1 MAYSIRLPDGTTV
14 ANIPDDVSFED
25 ARAQILKMQPGL
37 APAATKAAGF
47 SLADTALGLGQG
59 VIGAGKSLTDVF
71 GADNAVSEALGR
83 GQAALGEMKTPERQ
97 AEQAARQAKIKAAEG
112 TGFLNE
118 IGAELGAVKD
128 APIQATAQA
137 LGSFAPYLLTGIVGG
152 VAKLLPA
159 TVRVINTIVGAAQ
172 GAGSIKGSIY
182 DAVYNELRGTM
193 PADKAKEQAAI
204 AQEYNAA
211 NALDIAGGT
220 LLGAVGARTGVES
233 QLIKGAGA
241 NAPAKF
247 LPRVGQAVLKES
259 PLEGAQGGQEKV
271 AQNRALQRAGFDVP
285 TFQGVAGRAAGDAA
299 MGALAAGAVSTVQ
312 GGKATGEADPY
323 AGLSTIKDTGATEPT
338 APEAPT
344 TPAAEVSEYV
354 QLQRRKA
361 ELLSEPRNPENKAE
375 LAAINKQIEVLNIKL
390 VEDERAK
397 IDAIATDEAKAKQ
410 SAFNLPPEGAQME
423 MAGVGTTDRLPPE
436 VDANGNPLRPFVGP
450 DRDVGLGDV
459 IAAELPPTTEI
470 LNDAGIAPTQAE
482 LEAAGQQQLGFP
494 NPISEAEVTA
504 FGASMSKTNRKWL
517 ADNLLGK
524 TPDQVRDEV
533 AAKQLVVPENKG
545 IQKVI
550 KEIVANVT
558 PKEPQNAPST
568 QPTIQPTPRA
578 RGRKPSVDVS
588 VPPTDASAAA
598 TAGQPEGLEGQRL
611 VPPEQSTATGNEQ
624 QGRKPLTLKPRVEVD
639 TAEIARRQEAADLA
653 ARLAEQA
660 QASALGKPA
669 PEQRTV
675 VEDRSKA
682 NREAAVRRA
691 EEAAQKLETA
701 TTEEEKAKIRQKAP
715 KASAISTAQIVG
727 TLKELIRSPQVSA
740 KDKQDAKRHLEAVQE
755 KKGKDVSAGKE
766 DDLSE
771 EMAFNFLVE
780 QASKPRFQRTE
791 TPTTPMLHEKVK
803 AVVAGIVAK
812 WKNAPEVI
820 VVRDMNDAAVPQAV
834 RDHNNEQLAGGAK
847 GSPAGFYHDGKV
859 YIVSSQVSSAA
870 DVMTTLAHEALGHF
884 GLRGVFGTALDTEL
898 KTIEATYKAEMEAV
912 AAKYGLDLSD
922 PKQASEAAEE
932 VLANLAQTKPTL
944 GIVQRAVAAIRAFI
958 RRIMPSLQM
967 TNNDIIAKFILP
979 ARAFVESGAQTSI
992 SDIATRFNLRG
1003 KITAPTT
1010 EAFKRWFG
1018 NSKVVDDNGD
1028 PLVVY
1033 HGTLNDFSV
1042 FELGPK
1048 SNRVGNPD
1056 GYYFSPSARDAS
1068 EYTEKRTFNNA
1079 TKNIDVE
1086 QKLGGRVM
1094 PVFLSIQNP
1103 FVEGS
1108 KVNSAMYAQFEKELR
1123 ADNENL
1129 GEDWIQSKLN
1139 EFDSRK
1145 ESSFIGLFPNITFPP
1160 AAKTRVL
1167 EAGGYDGFK
1176 DGRHWV
1182 AIKPTQVKS
1191 ATGNRGTYD
1200 PTNPDIRFARVA
1212 PSVEA
1217 LVDGAGDLSPEERG
1231 MFTKFMDAFAAVPG
1245 VDRTTAFRTQTA
1257 DIAATVESRLR
1268 AKFDGKVRDAVG
1280 NLNPMGLYRQAQDQ
1294 AKMLLQYLQ
1303 VGNIEKEASTGLWKV
1318 TPKEGVR
1325 APAEVYTMLEA
1336 WGKKNGYSFDM
1347 AKKIASR
1354 ILEGVRLN
1362 QMRIS
1367 NRAGMTNFQ
1376 LHAIDKTS
1384 SLSLDQQINE
1394 MLKEYNAQPDLQEIS
1409 RVMDA
1414 ARIALVDHMVEVGR
1428 LTPEMGKEWR
1438 DVVGYVPFDRM
1449 DEFAKA
1455 YTKIKR
1461 SGSRGIAQVGKLP
1474 ELVGS
1479 FTKPVGDVFGNYMN
1493 TLGWMMRQVIHTDA
1507 TVRTLGALE
1516 DINFAKPLGL
1526 TNQGKDYAVP
1536 AYVNGEVNYWQLHTK
1551 YDEMAFKDLNIPQAD
1566 WIRNLGTFSN
1576 VLRTTVTALPPFALK
1591 QVTDDVQRAIMTS
1604 GVKNPAALVRMTLT
1618 NFPKLVMAELRGI
1631 EHPMVKMFGA
1641 YGLSG
1646 EYDFQQAKP
1655 ADSLLKDMKL
1665 VKRSVFRNLLHKL
1678 DGITRASD
1686 LAVRA
1691 AIYEQTLVESK
1702 GDTLL
1707 AQTRAREFINF
1718 RRRGASEAV
1727 GAMVT
1732 TIPFFNAYVQG
1743 MDVLYRAASGKDAS
1757 ASNGR
1762 AMARSMFVSRAV
1774 TVAFISSL
1782 YALGKS
1788 DDDDYNNM
1796 DLRQRDSNWIFPGG
1810 YKLPVPGELGA
1821 IFKVVP
1827 ERVVEYMRRQ
1837 GTPEEQTAFEA
1848 VRTALAYMYE
1858 QYLGRVNPIPQAAKP
1873 LIEAWANKSFLTGK
1887 ALEGFHHL
1895 QLDPSMRRTDATS
1908 ELAIAIANFSRDTVG
1923 VEVSPIM
1930 IDNSLRG
1937 YFGSTAAMVTMVTDS
1952 LLNPDKVDRPLH
1964 KYALLSNY
1972 LTDPTGTRKIT
1983 EFYDERDKSMAAKS
1997 TLQELM
2003 KVDVDRAVAYAEAH
2017 QDELI
2022 MAKGIQSTLNMLEKT
2037 RAYRKYLNGAEAARD
2052 MTADEREAA
2061 LKEVKQ
2067 MEVQYVAWVRE
2078 AKAAIAQNR

>member
-1 MAYSIRLPDGTTV
+1 MPKYEVSVGSSKYEVDAPDENTAWQW
-14 ANIPDDVSFED
+14 ANYTHK
-25 ARAQILKMQPGL
+25 Q
-37 APAATKAAGF
+37 APAPTKAAGF

-118 IGAELGAVKD
+118 VGAELGAIKD
-128 APIQATAQA
+128 APIESTAQA
-137 LGSFAPYLLTGIVGG
+137 LGSVVPYLLTGIVGG
-152 VAKLLPA
+152 AAKLLPA

-220 LLGAVGARTGVES
+220 LLGAVGARFGVEN
-233 QLIKGAGA
+233 QLVRDG
-241 NAPAKF
+241 
-247 LPRVGQAVLKES
+247 LKKSIGKAALGEA

-271 AQNRALQRAGFDVP
+271 AQNRALQRAGFDVD

-299 MGALAAGAVSTVQ
+299 LGALAAGAVSTVQ
-312 GGKATGEADPY
+312 GGKAPSEADPY
-323 AGLSTIKDTGATEPT
+323 AGLSTIKDTGATEPAT
-338 APEAPT
+338 PASPT
-344 TPAAEVSEYV
+344 TPLEEVPEYV
-354 QLQRRKA
+354 QLQRRRL
-361 ELLSEPRNPENKAE
+361 ELISQPRTPENKAE
-375 LAAINKQIEVLNIKL
+375 ISAINKEIEVLNIKL
-390 VEDERAK
+390 VEDARAQK
-397 IDAIATDEAKAKQ
+397 AAEATDEAKAKQ
-410 SAFNLPPEGAQME
+410 SAFSVPPEGAQIE
-423 MAGVGTTDRLPPE
+423 MAGVGTTDQLPPE
-436 VDANGNPLRPFVGP
+436 VDASGNPLNRFVGP
-450 DRDVGLGDV
+450 DTDVGLRDV
-459 IAAELPPTTEI
+459 IAAELPPTTDV
-470 LNDAGIAPTQAE
+470 LRDAGIAPTRAE

-504 FGASMSKTNRKWL
+504 FGASMSKTNRQWL

-578 RGRKPSVDVS
+578 RGRKPSVDVPVS
-588 VPPTDASAAA
+588 STADNAAA
-598 TAGQPEGLEGQRL
+598 PAAGAPTGQPAGPVGQRL
-611 VPPEQSTATGNEQ
+611 VPPEQPVVTRTQQ
-624 QGRKPLTLKPRVEVD
+624 QGIKPPTLKRRVEVD
-639 TAEIARRQEAADLA
+639 TAELARRQEAADIA
-653 ARLAEQA
+653 ARLADQA

-675 VEDRSKA
+675 VEDQSKA
-682 NREAAVRRA
+682 TREAAVRRA
-691 EEAAQKLETA
+691 EEAARKLEAA
-701 TTEEEKAKIRQKAP
+701 TTDEEKAAVQQKAP
-715 KASAISTAQIVG
+715 KAGTISTAQIVG
-727 TLKELIRSPQVSA
+727 ALKELIRSPQVSA
-740 KDKQDAKRHLEAVQE
+740 KDKQDAKRHLDAVQE
-755 KKGKDVSAGKE
+755 KKGKDVAAGKE
-766 DDLSE
+766 DDLSD

-780 QASKPRFQRTE
+780 QANKPRFQRTE
-791 TPTTPMLHEKVK
+791 TPATPMPHEKVK
-803 AVVAGIVAK
+803 AIVARIMAN

-859 YIVSSQVSSAA
+859 YIVSGQVSSEA
-870 DVMTTLAHEALGHF
+870 DVITTLAHEALGHF

-898 KTIEATYKAEMEAV
+898 KTIETTYKAEMEAV

-958 RRIMPSLQM
+958 RKIMPSLQM

-1018 NSKVVDDNGD
+1018 DSKVVDDNGD
-1028 PLVVY
+1028 PLILY
-1033 HGTLNDFSV
+1033 RG
-1042 FELGPK
+1042 G
-1048 SNRVGNPD
+1048 VGNLDMPEGFLNGMSRE
-1056 GYYFSPSARDAS
+1056 GYATFASTSPYVAGSYANPNQKVFTGEVGAIAPVYVKADKLVEFPVTVDKYGSRKFDKVEFDRQAQMLPPGTVLVARQVYDM
-1068 EYTEKRTFNNA
+1068 
-1079 TKNIDVE
+1079 
-1086 QKLGGRVM
+1086 GGRANLETD
-1094 PVFLSIQNP
+1094 PAKLYS
-1103 FVEGS
+1103 
-1108 KVNSAMYAQFEKELR
+1108 YASDVYAWNK
-1123 ADNENL
+1123 
-1129 GEDWIQSKLN
+1129 GTS
-1139 EFDSRK
+1139 
-1145 ESSFIGLFPNITFPP
+1145 
-1160 AAKTRVL
+1160 
-1167 EAGGYDGFK
+1167 
-1176 DGRHWV
+1176 
-1182 AIKPTQVKS
+1182 VKS

-1200 PTNPDIRFARVA
+1200 INNLDTRFARVA
-1212 PSVEA
+1212 PSVA
-1217 LVDGAGDLSPEERG
+1217 TLVDGAGDLSPEERG

-1245 VDRTTAFRTQTA
+1245 VDRTTMFRTQTA

-1268 AKFDGKVRDAVG
+1268 AKFDGKVRDALG
-1280 NLNPMGLYRQAQDQ
+1280 NLNPMGLYRQAQDH

-1303 VGNIEKEASTGLWKV
+1303 VGNIEKEAATGLWKV
-1318 TPKEGVR
+1318 TPKEGIR

-1367 NRAGMTNFQ
+1367 NRAGKTNFQ

-1384 SLSLDQQINE
+1384 SLTLDQQINE
-1394 MLKEYNAQPDLQEIS
+1394 MLKEYNAQPELQEIAK
-1409 RVMDA
+1409 VMDK
-1414 ARIALVDHMVEVGR
+1414 ARIELVDHMVEVGR

-1479 FTKPVGDVFGNYMN
+1479 YTKPVGDVFGNYMN

-1516 DINFAKPLGL
+1516 SIQFAKPLGL
-1526 TNQGKDYAVP
+1526 TNQGKENVVS
-1536 AYVNGEVNYWQLHTK
+1536 AYVNGELNYWQVHTK
-1551 YDEMAFKDLNIPQAD
+1551 YDEMAFKDLNIPQAT

-1576 VLRTTVTALPPFALK
+1576 ILRTTVTALPPFALK

-1618 NFPKLVMAELRGI
+1618 NFPKLALAELRGI

-1691 AIYEQTLVESK
+1691 AIYEQTMKESQ

-1718 RRRGASEAV
+1718 RRRGASEAI
-1727 GAMVT
+1727 GALVT
-1732 TIPFFNAYVQG
+1732 TVPFFNAYVQG

-1757 ASNGR
+1757 ASTGR

-1782 YALGKS
+1782 YALSKS
-1788 DDDDYNNM
+1788 DDDDDYNNM
-1796 DLRQRDSNWIFPGG
+1796 DLRQRDSNWVFGD

-1821 IFKVVP
+1821 IFKVIP

-1848 VRTALAYMYE
+1848 VRTALSYMYE
-1858 QYLGRVNPIPQAAKP
+1858 QYVGRVTPIPQAVKP
-1873 LIEAWANKSFLTGK
+1873 LIEAWANKSFLTGR
-1887 ALEGFHHL
+1887 ALEGFHHIGM
-1895 QLDPSMRRTDATS
+1895 DPSMRRTEGTS
-1908 ELAIAIANFSRDTVG
+1908 ELAVAIANFSRDTVG

-1983 EFYDERDKSMAAKS
+1983 EFYDERDKSMAAKN

-2003 KVDVDRAVAYAEAH
+2003 KVDVDRAVKYAETH

-2052 MTADEREAA
+2052 MTTAEREEA

-2067 MEVQYVAWVRE
+2067 MEVAYVAWVRE
-2078 AKAAIAQNR
+2078 AKATIANNR

>member
-1 MAYSIRLPDGTTV
+1 MPTYEVDVQGKTYEVDAPD
-14 ANIPDDVSFED
+14 ANT
-25 ARAQILKMQPGL
+25 AWQWANYTHKQPP
-37 APAATKAAGF
+37 APAPKAAGF

-159 TVRVINTIVGAAQ
+159 TVRVINGIVGAAQ

-182 DAVYNELRGTM
+182 DAVYDELKGKM

-211 NALDIAGGT
+211 NALDIAGGAA
-220 LLGAVGARTGVES
+220 LGALGARTGVES

-247 LPRVGQAVLKES
+247 LPRIGQAVLKES

-312 GGKATGEADPY
+312 GGKATDEADPY

-338 APEAPT
+338 APEAPA

-375 LAAINKQIEVLNIKL
+375 LSAINKQIEVLNIKL
-390 VEDERAK
+390 FDKEQAK
-397 IDAIATDEAKAKQ
+397 IAAVATDEAKAKQ
-410 SAFNLPPEGAQME
+410 SAFSLPPEGSQME

-459 IAAELPPTTEI
+459 IAADFPPTTEI
-470 LNDAGIAPTQAE
+470 LNEAGIAPTQAE

-504 FGASMSKTNRKWL
+504 FGASMSKPNRQWL

-524 TPDQVRDEV
+524 TPDQVRDEI

-558 PKEPQNAPST
+558 PKEPQNAPNT

-588 VPPTDASAAA
+588 VPPTDANAAA
-598 TAGQPEGLEGQRL
+598 TTEQPKGPVGQRL

-639 TAEIARRQEAADLA
+639 TAEIARRQEAADIA

-669 PEQRTV
+669 VEQRMV
-675 VEDRSKA
+675 VEDQSKA
-682 NREAAVRRA
+682 TREAAVRRA
-691 EEAAQKLETA
+691 EEAAQKLEAVTDE
-701 TTEEEKAKIRQKAP
+701 TEKASIKQQAP
-715 KASAISTAQIVG
+715 VKGLPSNAQIIGALNEVI
-727 TLKELIRSPQVSA
+727 KSPRFTENV
-740 KDKQDAKRHLEAVQE
+740 KNDARRHIKAVQE
-755 KKGKDVSAGKE
+755 KKGKDVAAGKE
-766 DDLSE
+766 DDLSD
-771 EMAFNFLVE
+771 EMAYNFLVA
-780 QASKPRFQRTE
+780 QANKPQYAIGTPRTPVSAEEASTITKAISGKSLLDVADWAAKNMTSPDYRIIAERVSATLRELQKAGVRIGTLSVTPENQRLTSGALGVTIYDLPKAGKSSE
-791 TPTTPMLHEKVK
+791 VK
-803 AVVAGIVAK
+803 ITLNNHSNGASSGIH
-812 WKNAPEVI
+812 PEVI
-820 VVRDMNDAAVPQAV
+820 LHELVHAATMATIRAGNWKSAAGTRMGALSKNLYDVTNAVRAHFNARVKSGEPLTEFEQAIYARGNNALADANEVLTWAMTNRDMQAYMESIPYKNATLWDRFTTLI
-834 RDHNNEQLAGGAK
+834 RDVLGLSPKFDTALSELLRIGGA
-847 GSPAGFYHDGKV
+847 
-859 YIVSSQVSSAA
+859 
-870 DVMTTLAHEALGHF
+870 L
-884 GLRGVFGTALDTEL
+884 TEL
-898 KTIEATYKAEMEAV
+898 QSSEMMDV
-912 AAKYGLDLSD
+912 AATTG
-922 PKQASEAAEE
+922 KQMA
-932 VLANLAQTKPTL
+932 
-944 GIVQRAVAAIRAFI
+944 
-958 RRIMPSLQM
+958 
-967 TNNDIIAKFILP
+967 
-979 ARAFVESGAQTSI
+979 
-992 SDIATRFNLRG
+992 
-1003 KITAPTT
+1003 
-1010 EAFKRWFG
+1010 
-1018 NSKVVDDNGD
+1018 
-1028 PLVVY
+1028 
-1033 HGTLNDFSV
+1033 
-1042 FELGPK
+1042 
-1048 SNRVGNPD
+1048 
-1056 GYYFSPSARDAS
+1056 
-1068 EYTEKRTFNNA
+1068 
-1079 TKNIDVE
+1079 
-1086 QKLGGRVM
+1086 
-1094 PVFLSIQNP
+1094 
-1103 FVEGS
+1103 
-1108 KVNSAMYAQFEKELR
+1108 
-1123 ADNENL
+1123 
-1129 GEDWIQSKLN
+1129 
-1139 EFDSRK
+1139 
-1145 ESSFIGLFPNITFPP
+1145 
-1160 AAKTRVL
+1160 
-1167 EAGGYDGFK
+1167 
-1176 DGRHWV
+1176 
-1182 AIKPTQVKS
+1182 
-1191 ATGNRGTYD
+1191 
-1200 PTNPDIRFARVA
+1200 VA

-1231 MFTKFMDAFAAVPG
+1231 MFTKFMDAFATVPG

-1318 TPKEGVR
+1318 TPKEGIR

-1347 AKKIASR
+1347 AKRVASR

-1367 NRAGMTNFQ
+1367 NRAGKTNFQ

-1409 RVMDA
+1409 KVMDA
-1414 ARIALVDHMVEVGR
+1414 ARIAMVDHMVEVGR

-1438 DVVGYVPFDRM
+1438 EVVGYVPFDRM
-1449 DEFAKA
+1449 DKFAEA

-1551 YDEMAFKDLNIPQAD
+1551 YDEMAFKDLNIPQAT
-1566 WIRNLGTFSN
+1566 WIRNLGAFSN

-1618 NFPKLVMAELRGI
+1618 NFPKLALAELRGI

-1686 LAVRA
+1686 LAVRV
-1691 AIYEQTLVESK
+1691 AIYEQTMKESQ

-1757 ASNGR
+1757 ASSGR

-1782 YALGKS
+1782 YALSKS
-1788 DDDDYNNM
+1788 DDDDYKDM

-1810 YKLPVPGELGA
+1810 FKLPVPGELGA

-1858 QYLGRVNPIPQAAKP
+1858 QYLGRVNPLPQAVKP
-1873 LIEAWANKSFLTGK
+1873 LLEAWGNKSFLTGRD
-1887 ALEGFHHL
+1887 LEGFHHL
-1895 QLDPSMRRTDATS
+1895 QLDRSMRRTDATS
-1908 ELAIAIANFSRDTVG
+1908 EMAIAIANFSRDTVG

-1930 IDNSLRG
+1930 IDNTLRG
-1937 YFGSTAAMVTMVTDS
+1937 YFGSTAAMVTMFTDS
-1952 LLNPDKVDRPLH
+1952 LLNPTKVDRPLN
-1964 KYALLSNY
+1964 KWALLSNY
-1972 LTDPTGTRKIT
+1972 MTDPVGTRKIT
-1983 EFYDERDKSMAAKS
+1983 EFYDERDTAMAAKN

-2022 MAKGIQSTLNMLEKT
+2022 MAKGVQSTLNMLERT

-2052 MTADEREAA
+2052 MTSEERETA
-2061 LKEVKQ
+2061 LKEVKK
-2067 MEVQYVAWVRE
+2067 MEVQAVSWLRE
-2078 AKAAIAQNR
+2078 AKTAIAQNR

>member
-25 ARAQILKMQPGL
+25 AKAQILKMQPGL
-37 APAATKAAGF
+37 APAPTKAAGF
-47 SLADTALGLGQG
+47 SLANTALGLGQG
-59 VIGAGKSLTDVF
+59 VIGTGKSLTDVF

-118 IGAELGAVKD
+118 VGAELGAIKD
-128 APIQATAQA
+128 APIESTAQA
-137 LGSFAPYLLTGIVGG
+137 LGSVAPYLLTGLVGG
-152 VAKLLPA
+152 AAKLLPA

-182 DAVYNELRGTM
+182 DAVYDELKGKM
-193 PADKAKEQAAI
+193 PEAKAKEQAAI
-204 AQEYNAA
+204 AQEYKAA
-211 NALDIAGGT
+211 NALDIAGGAI
-220 LLGAVGARTGVES
+220 LGAAGARFGVEE
-233 QLIKGAGA
+233 QLIKGGA
-241 NAPAKF
+241 KKAIGK
-247 LPRVGQAVLKES
+247 AVLEEA
-259 PLEGAQGGQEKV
+259 PMEGAQGGQEKI
-271 AQNRALQRAGFDVP
+271 AQNRALQRAGFDVD

-299 MGALAAGAVSTVQ
+299 LGALAAGSVSAIR
-312 GGKATGEADPY
+312 GGKAPSEADPY
-323 AGLSTIKDTGATEPT
+323 AGLSTIKDTGAIEPT
-338 APEAPT
+338 APEAPA

-397 IDAIATDEAKAKQ
+397 IESQAADEAKAKR
-410 SAFNLPPEGAQME
+410 SAFSVPPEGAQIE
-423 MAGVGTTDRLPPE
+423 MAGVGTTDQLPPE
-436 VDANGNPLRPFVGP
+436 VDANGNPLNRFVGP
-450 DRDVGLGDV
+450 DTDVGLRDV
-459 IAAELPPTTEI
+459 IAAELPPTTDV
-470 LNDAGIAPTQAE
+470 LRDAGIAPTRAE

-494 NPISEAEVTA
+494 NPISDAEVTA
-504 FGASMSKTNRKWL
+504 FGASMSKTNRQWL
-517 ADNLLGK
+517 TDNLLGK

-578 RGRKPSVDVS
+578 RGRKPSVDVPVS
-588 VPPTDASAAA
+588 STADNAAA
-598 TAGQPEGLEGQRL
+598 PAAGAPTGQPAGPVGQRL
-611 VPPEQSTATGNEQ
+611 VPPEQPVVTRTQQ
-624 QGRKPLTLKPRVEVD
+624 QGIKPPTLKRRVEVD
-639 TAEIARRQEAADLA
+639 TAELARRQEAADIA
-653 ARLAEQA
+653 ARLEDQA
-660 QASALGKPA
+660 KANALGKVVPK
-669 PEQRTV
+669 QRTV
-675 VEDRSKA
+675 VEDQSKTT
-682 NREAAVRRA
+682 REAAVRRA
-691 EEAAQKLETA
+691 EEAARKLEAA
-701 TTEEEKAKIRQKAP
+701 TTDEEKAAVQQKAS
-715 KASAISTAQIVG
+715 KANTISTAQIVG
-727 TLKELIRSPQVSA
+727 ALKELIRSPQVSA
-740 KDKQDAKRHLEAVQE
+740 KDKQDAKRHLDAAQE
-755 KKGKDVSAGKE
+755 KKGKDVAAGKE
-766 DDLSE
+766 DDLSD

-780 QASKPRFQRTE
+780 QANKPRFQRTE
-791 TPTTPMLHEKVK
+791 TPATPMPHEKVK
-803 AVVAGIVAK
+803 AIVARIMANF
-812 WKNAPEVI
+812 KNAPEVI

-847 GSPAGFYHDGKV
+847 GSPAGFYYGGKV
-859 YIVSSQVSSAA
+859 YIVSGQVSSEA
-870 DVMTTLAHEALGHF
+870 DVITTLAHETLGHF

-898 KTIEATYKAEMEAV
+898 KTIETTYKAEMEAV

-958 RRIMPSLQM
+958 RKIMPSLQM

-979 ARAFVESGAQTSI
+979 ARAFVESG
-992 SDIATRFNLRG
+992 
-1003 KITAPTT
+1003 
-1010 EAFKRWFG
+1010 
-1018 NSKVVDDNGD
+1018 V
-1028 PLVVY
+1028 
-1033 HGTLNDFSV
+1033 
-1042 FELGPK
+1042 
-1048 SNRVGNPD
+1048 
-1056 GYYFSPSARDAS
+1056 
-1068 EYTEKRTFNNA
+1068 
-1079 TKNIDVE
+1079 
-1086 QKLGGRVM
+1086 
-1094 PVFLSIQNP
+1094 
-1103 FVEGS
+1103 
-1108 KVNSAMYAQFEKELR
+1108 
-1123 ADNENL
+1123 
-1129 GEDWIQSKLN
+1129 
-1139 EFDSRK
+1139 
-1145 ESSFIGLFPNITFPP
+1145 ESS
-1160 AAKTRVL
+1160 
-1167 EAGGYDGFK
+1167 
-1176 DGRHWV
+1176 V
-1182 AIKPTQVKS
+1182 APSDFDT
-1191 ATGNRGTYD
+1191 
-1200 PTNPDIRFARVA
+1200 RFARVA
-1212 PSVEA
+1212 PSVET
-1217 LVDGAGDLSPEERG
+1217 LVDGAGDLNPEERG

-1245 VDRTTAFRTQTA
+1245 VDRTTMFRTQTA

-1268 AKFDGKVRDAVG
+1268 AKFDGKVRDALG
-1280 NLNPMGLYRQAQDQ
+1280 NLNPMGLYRQAQDH

-1303 VGNIEKEASTGLWKV
+1303 VGNIEKEAATGLWKV

-1367 NRAGMTNFQ
+1367 NRAGKTNFQ

-1384 SLSLDQQINE
+1384 SLTLDQQINE
-1394 MLKEYNAQPDLQEIS
+1394 MLKEYNVQPELQEIS
-1409 RVMDA
+1409 KVMDK
-1414 ARIALVDHMVEVGR
+1414 ARIELVDHMVEVGR

-1438 DVVGYVPFDRM
+1438 DVVGYVPFDRI
-1449 DEFAKA
+1449 DEFTKA

-1479 FTKPVGDVFGNYMN
+1479 YTKPVGDVFGNYMN

-1516 DINFAKPLGL
+1516 SIQFAKPLGL
-1526 TNQGKDYAVP
+1526 TNQGKENVVS
-1536 AYVNGEVNYWQLHTK
+1536 AYVNGELNYWQVHTK
-1551 YDEMAFKDLNIPQAD
+1551 YDEMAFKDLNIPQAT

-1576 VLRTTVTALPPFALK
+1576 ILRTTVTALPPFALK

-1618 NFPKLVMAELRGI
+1618 NFPKLVLAELRGI

-1665 VKRSVFRNLLHKL
+1665 VKRSVFKNLLHKL

-1691 AIYEQTLVESK
+1691 AIYEQTMKESQ

-1718 RRRGASEAV
+1718 RRRGASEAI
-1727 GAMVT
+1727 GALVT
-1732 TIPFFNAYVQG
+1732 TVPFFNAYVQG

-1757 ASNGR
+1757 ASTGR

-1774 TVAFISSL
+1774 TVAFISSI
-1782 YALGKS
+1782 YALSKS

-1796 DLRQRDSNWIFPGG
+1796 DLRQRDSNWVFGN

-1848 VRTALAYMYE
+1848 VRTALSYMYE

-1895 QLDPSMRRTDATS
+1895 QLDPSMRRTEGTS
-1908 ELAIAIANFSRDTVG
+1908 ELAIAIANFSRDSVG

-1983 EFYDERDKSMAAKS
+1983 EFYDERDKAMAVKN
-1997 TLQELM
+1997 TLQELI
-2003 KVDVDRAVAYAEAH
+2003 KVDVDRAVTYAEAH

-2037 RAYRKYLNGAEAARD
+2037 RAYRKYLNGADAARD
-2052 MTADEREAA
+2052 MTTNEREKA
-2061 LKEVKQ
+2061 LKELKQ
-2067 MEVQYVAWVRE
+2067 IEVEYVAWVRE
-2078 AKAAIAQNR
+2078 AKTTVAQNR